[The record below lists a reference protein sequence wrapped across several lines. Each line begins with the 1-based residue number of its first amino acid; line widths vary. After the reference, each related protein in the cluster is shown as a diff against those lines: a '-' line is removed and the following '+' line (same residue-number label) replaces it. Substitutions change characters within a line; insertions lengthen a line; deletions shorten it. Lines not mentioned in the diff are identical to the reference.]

1 MTNPV
6 AAMTAD
12 EGNFIGDRARWGVT
26 PCNCLVPSTICSMPS
41 TCASESWPPE
51 VLVGNVP
58 SMRNAPE
65 RQPAALAPFRP

>member
-1 MTNPV
+1 
-6 AAMTAD
+6 
-12 EGNFIGDRARWGVT
+12 
-26 PCNCLVPSTICSMPS
+26 VPSTICSMPS